1 MTLIHLYRDLIV
13 VKVGNGRHTSFWL
26 DSWIGN
32 KPLSIQFP
40 ALFSHVQH
48 PNMTVAESFT
58 ELGWQLRFCHITSQR
73 AENELTSLMNLINDI
88 TLTEEAEVQTMRFGP
103 HKKNSVKACYY
114 AMNFGGVTVLSNSDI
129 WNSLAPK
136 KCKNYAWL
144 ALHDRLNTRER
155 LARRGIISESVC
167 PFGCNFDKN
176 LSHLLFACSH
186 TNMIWQKFLMPV

>member
-88 TLTEEAEVQTMRFGP
+88 TLIEEAEVQTMRFGP

-114 AMNFGGVTVLSNSDI
+114 AMNFGGVTIIGNSDI

-136 KCKNYAWL
+136 NAKKM
-144 ALHDRLNTRER
+144 
-155 LARRGIISESVC
+155 
-167 PFGCNFDKN
+167 
-176 LSHLLFACSH
+176 CS
-186 TNMIWQKFLMPV
+186 